1 MDLPTHNTQ
10 TSEDLK
16 VSRLLWQIWNPSV
29 PGLLIWNIESLREL
43 ETYWNIYPW
52 HVRCESLWALCC
64 VAAREDQSENSL
76 SSAVALL
83 TPLTGTC
90 RETPTELCCYI
101 NQSDWRWFVNILT
114 VNGNTELMGVN
125 SSRQKEGEGRDWCGF
140 LYYDSMT
147 APRQQVINYQDVIW
161 QAADHMNITFCQ
173 PAPFKEEYER
183 IIFQCCS
190 HKQQF
195 SKADLHSGFR
205 YFIFILAALDLSY
218 PLHFIANGT
227 NYKVFLRHKV
237 SADEN

>member
-16 VSRLLWQIWNPSV
+16 VSRLLWKIWNPSV
-29 PGLLIWNIESLREL
+29 PWLLRGNIESGREL
-43 ETYWNIYPW
+43 ENDGNIYPW
-52 HVRCESLWALCC
+52 DVSPCEL
-64 VAAREDQSENSL
+64 
-76 SSAVALL
+76 SAVWQPGKTRVRTVSARLWHSSHL
-83 TPLTGTC
+83 SLG
-90 RETPTELCCYI
+90 ETPTELCCYI

-125 SSRQKEGEGRDWCGF
+125 SSWQKEGEGRDWCGF

-227 NYKVFLRHKV
+227 NYKVFLHHKV

>member
-1 MDLPTHNTQ
+1 MAN
-10 TSEDLK
+10 LK
-16 VSRLLWQIWNPSV
+16 SFSSRTFKREYWVRERTWEWWEYLSV
-29 PGLLIWNIESLREL
+29 GCECGPCEL
-43 ETYWNIYPW
+43 
-52 HVRCESLWALCC
+52 
-64 VAAREDQSENSL
+64 
-76 SSAVALL
+76 SAVWQPGKTRVRTVSVRLWHGSHLSQGPA
-83 TPLTGTC
+83 
-90 RETPTELCCYI
+90 ELCCYI
-101 NQSDWRWFVNILT
+101 NQTDWRWFVNILT

>member
-16 VSRLLWQIWNPSV
+16 VSRLLWQIWNLSV
-29 PGLLIWNIESLREL
+29 SGLLRGNIESGREL
-43 ETYWNIYPW
+43 ENDGNIYPW
-52 HVRCESLWALCC
+52 DVSPCEL
-64 VAAREDQSENSL
+64 
-76 SSAVALL
+76 SAVWQPGKTRVRTVSAWLWHGSHL
-83 TPLTGTC
+83 SRG
-90 RETPTELCCYI
+90 ETPTELCCYI

-227 NYKVFLRHKV
+227 NYKVFLHHKV

>member
-1 MDLPTHNTQ
+1 MAN
-10 TSEDLK
+10 LK
-16 VSRLLWQIWNPSV
+16 SFSSRTFKREYWVRERTWEWWEYLSV
-29 PGLLIWNIESLREL
+29 GCECGPCEL
-43 ETYWNIYPW
+43 
-52 HVRCESLWALCC
+52 
-64 VAAREDQSENSL
+64 
-76 SSAVALL
+76 SAVWQPGKTRVRTVSAWLWHCSHL
-83 TPLTGTC
+83 SQG
-90 RETPTELCCYI
+90 ETPTELCCYI